1 MYTVSNE
8 DDCFVLLI
16 VSLFLLYPASIADAY
31 TVHLNVHI
39 FYIQISV
46 AHNS

>member
-1 MYTVSNE
+1 MMYTVSNE

-16 VSLFLLYPASIADAY
+16 VSLLYPASIADAY